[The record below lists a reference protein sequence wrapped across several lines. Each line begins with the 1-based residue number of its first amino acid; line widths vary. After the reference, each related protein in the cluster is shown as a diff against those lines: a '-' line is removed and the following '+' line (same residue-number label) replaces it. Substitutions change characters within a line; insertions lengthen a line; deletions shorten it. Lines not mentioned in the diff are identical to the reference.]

1 MPPPAAVPAPC
12 SSRLF
17 RLLRAFS
24 AVNPPGVSPPGSRV
38 FCFLGCGMEQRG
50 CGGEDARSGA
60 VAPPVLLNLPDPL
73 PEGFLGR
80 SVRGSSLLYPRSS
93 ERSLQRRKSGKC
105 RKKATG
111 APPCPL
117 PDCPSSFPA
126 AGSVPSTGS
135 AREVRPEED
144 AAPRGEP
151 LLRGKGRVTPKSRPF
166 LSQPGSSSIYLEHLI
181 LIIGRIQPSNWGWG
195 GGRGK

>member
-80 SVRGSSLLYPRSS
+80 SVRGSSLCIPAAPSALSSGGNRGNAAKKRQEPRRVPSPTVPLFPQRD
-93 ERSLQRRKSGKC
+93 RSR
-105 RKKATG
+105 APG
-111 APPCPL
+111 APGRFGRRRMRHLGVSLC
-117 PDCPSSFPA
+117 F
-126 AGSVPSTGS
+126 G
-135 AREVRPEED
+135 
-144 AAPRGEP
+144 
-151 LLRGKGRVTPKSRPF
+151 GKG
-166 LSQPGSSSIYLEHLI
+166 G
-181 LIIGRIQPSNWGWG
+181 
-195 GGRGK
+195 